1 MSYHFIYERKKTVL
15 VTGCSSGIGYATC
28 LVFARNNFASYGSVR
43 DLSKAGR
50 IQEITNREKL
60 PLKII
65 RLDVNEDDSIRVAIQ
80 KIISDSGR
88 IDILINNAGY
98 GMFGPIEEIS
108 IKEIKEQ
115 FETNFFGTIRL
126 IKAIVPIMRKQRNGT
141 IVNISSMVGRFG
153 VPLNAVYVSSKFALE
168 GLSES
173 ISFELDEFGIKVIL
187 VEPGVIQTDFF
198 QNLKIKGND
207 TKSPYYKLMDKRI
220 AFLKAAM
227 KNSVSSSDQLANT
240 ILHAVNS
247 RDPDMRYIIGNDATN
262 SIHMRNSLSDRE
274 FMKWIKDGMF
284 HGKGFAR

>member
-1 MSYHFIYERKKTVL
+1 MKDKKTVL

-28 LVFARNNFASYGSVR
+28 LVFARNNFTTYGSVR
-43 DLSKAGR
+43 ELSKAER
-50 IQEITNREKL
+50 IQEITNKEKL

-65 RLDVNEDDSIRVAIQ
+65 RLDVNEDETIRKAIQ
-80 KIISDSGR
+80 KIIADSGR

-153 VPLNAVYVSSKFALE
+153 VPLNAAYVSSKFALE

-227 KNSVSSSDQLANT
+227 KNSVSSSDQVANT

>member
-1 MSYHFIYERKKTVL
+1 MKDKKTVL

-28 LVFARNNFASYGSVR
+28 LVFARNNFATYGSVR
-43 DLSKAGR
+43 DLSKAER
-50 IQEITNREKL
+50 IQEITNKEKL

-65 RLDVNEDDSIRVAIQ
+65 RLDVNEDESIRIAIQ
-80 KIISDSGR
+80 KIISDSGG

-108 IKEIKEQ
+108 IKKIKEQ

-153 VPLNAVYVSSKFALE
+153 VPLNAAYVSSKFALE

-173 ISFELDEFGIKVIL
+173 ISFELEEFGIKVIL

-198 QNLKIKGND
+198 HNLKIKGND
-207 TKSPYYKLMDKRI
+207 TKSPYFKLMDKRI

-227 KNSVSSSDQLANT
+227 KNSVSSSDQVANT

-247 RDPDMRYIIGNDATN
+247 RDPDMRYVIGNDATN

>member
-1 MSYHFIYERKKTVL
+1 MKDKKTVL

-28 LVFARNNFASYGSVR
+28 LVFARNNFVTYGSVR

-50 IQEITNREKL
+50 IQEITNKEKL

-65 RLDVNEDDSIRVAIQ
+65 RLDVNEDESIRIAIQ

-98 GMFGPIEEIS
+98 GLFGPIEEIS

-153 VPLNAVYVSSKFALE
+153 VPLNAAYVSSKFALE

-227 KNSVSSSDQLANT
+227 KNSVSSSDQVANT

>member
-1 MSYHFIYERKKTVL
+1 MKDKKTVL

-28 LVFARNNFASYGSVR
+28 LVFARNNFATYGSVR
-43 DLSKAGR
+43 DLSKADR
-50 IQEITNREKL
+50 IQEITNKEKL

-65 RLDVNEDDSIRVAIQ
+65 RLDVNEDESIRIAIQ
-80 KIISDSGR
+80 KIISDSGG

-153 VPLNAVYVSSKFALE
+153 VPLNAAYVSSKFALE

-227 KNSVSSSDQLANT
+227 KNSVSSSDQVANT

>member
-1 MSYHFIYERKKTVL
+1 MKDKKTVL

-28 LVFARNNFASYGSVR
+28 LMFARNSFATYGSAR
-43 DLSKAGR
+43 DLSKAER

-65 RLDVNEDDSIRVAIQ
+65 RLDVNEDESIRIAIQ
-80 KIISDSGR
+80 EIISDSGR

-108 IKEIKEQ
+108 IEEIKEQ

-153 VPLNAVYVSSKFALE
+153 VPLNAAYVSSKFALE

-173 ISFELDEFGIKVIL
+173 ISFELQEFGIKVIL

-198 QNLKIKGND
+198 QNLKIRGND
-207 TKSPYYKLMDKRI
+207 TKSRYYKLMDKRI
-220 AFLKAAM
+220 AFLKGAM
-227 KNSVSSSDQLANT
+227 KNSVSSSDQVANT

-247 RDPDMRYIIGNDATN
+247 RDPDMRYVIGNDATN

>member
-1 MSYHFIYERKKTVL
+1 MKDKKTVL

-28 LVFARNNFASYGSVR
+28 LVFARNNFVTYGSVR

-50 IQEITNREKL
+50 IQEITNKEKL

-65 RLDVNEDDSIRVAIQ
+65 RLDVNEDESIRIAIQ

-98 GMFGPIEEIS
+98 GLFGPIEEIS

-153 VPLNAVYVSSKFALE
+153 VPLNAAYVSSKFALE

-207 TKSPYYKLMDKRI
+207 TKSPYYKLMDKSKRI

-227 KNSVSSSDQLANT
+227 KNSVSSSDQVANT

>member
-1 MSYHFIYERKKTVL
+1 MKDKKTVL

-28 LVFARNNFASYGSVR
+28 LVFARNNFATYGSVR
-43 DLSKAGR
+43 DLSKAER
-50 IQEITNREKL
+50 IQEITNKEKL

-65 RLDVNEDDSIRVAIQ
+65 RLDVNEDESIRIAIQ

-153 VPLNAVYVSSKFALE
+153 VPLNAAYVSSKFALE

-227 KNSVSSSDQLANT
+227 KNSVSSSDQVANT

>member
-1 MSYHFIYERKKTVL
+1 MKDKKTVL

-28 LVFARNNFASYGSVR
+28 LVFARNNFVTYGSVR

-50 IQEITNREKL
+50 IQEITNKEKL

-65 RLDVNEDDSIRVAIQ
+65 RLDVNEDETIRIAIQ
-80 KIISDSGR
+80 KIIADSGR

-153 VPLNAVYVSSKFALE
+153 VPLNAAYVSSKFALE

-207 TKSPYYKLMDKRI
+207 TKSPYFKLMDKRI
-220 AFLKAAM
+220 AFLKEAM
-227 KNSVSSSDQLANT
+227 KNSVSSSDQVANT

>member
-1 MSYHFIYERKKTVL
+1 MKDKKTVL

-28 LVFARNNFASYGSVR
+28 LMFARNNFATYGSVR
-43 DLSKAGR
+43 DLSKAER
-50 IQEITNREKL
+50 IQEITNKEKL

-65 RLDVNEDDSIRVAIQ
+65 RLDVNEDESIRIAIQ
-80 KIISDSGR
+80 KIIFDSGG

-153 VPLNAVYVSSKFALE
+153 VPLNAAYVSSKFALE

-173 ISFELDEFGIKVIL
+173 ISFELEEFGIKVIL

-198 QNLKIKGND
+198 HNLKVRGND

-227 KNSVSSSDQLANT
+227 KNSVSSSDQVANT

-247 RDPDMRYIIGNDATN
+247 RDPDMRYVIGNDATN

-274 FMKWIKDGMF
+274 FMKWIKDGMI
-284 HGKGFAR
+284 HGKGFGR